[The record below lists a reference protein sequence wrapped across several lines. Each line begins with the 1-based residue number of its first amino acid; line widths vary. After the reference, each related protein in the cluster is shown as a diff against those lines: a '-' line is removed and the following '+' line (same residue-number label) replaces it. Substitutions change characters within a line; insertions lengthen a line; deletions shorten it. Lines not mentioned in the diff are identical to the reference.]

1 VIFELKW
8 HRVLRWE
15 WIVWSSFVFVTG
27 QGEREEERRGGMF
40 IREVGFVDFDVI
52 WWIGLMAVQE
62 SASRWRDR
70 RRIEGEVKGLGKR
83 EGRGRGKGET
93 DGVLMRWRVDFQ
105 SM

>member
-1 VIFELKW
+1 
-8 HRVLRWE
+8 
-15 WIVWSSFVFVTG
+15 
-27 QGEREEERRGGMF
+27 
-40 IREVGFVDFDVI
+40 
-52 WWIGLMAVQE
+52 MAVQE

>member
-1 VIFELKW
+1 MGF
-8 HRVLRWE
+8 RRSSGLRL
-15 WIVWSSFVFVTG
+15 G
-27 QGEREEERRGGMF
+27 L
-40 IREVGFVDFDVI
+40 DFRDAAG
-52 WWIGLMAVQE
+52 IGVQE